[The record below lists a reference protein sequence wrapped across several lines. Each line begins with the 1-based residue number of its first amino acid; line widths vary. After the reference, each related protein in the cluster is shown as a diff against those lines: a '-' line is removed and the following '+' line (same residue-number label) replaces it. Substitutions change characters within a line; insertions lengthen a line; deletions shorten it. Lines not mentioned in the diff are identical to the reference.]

1 MNLPRKQV
9 CYRVGGGQCLTGY
22 EEVDCDN
29 VTEVYDRGIGG
40 ALVAN
45 AVVVPCADCP
55 TEVYVVNSGTTA
67 GAAGQDREVSAWCDP
82 VSGAQVAVV
91 TIWDSA
97 APAGTAPTVE
107 AYSLDG
113 MPYAGVV
120 SALAKCSPSPGA
132 DIETLDQLVCVGG
145 VSYTHTAFVN
155 TATLAQVGS
164 LWRNASGTVVAAP
177 VGVAT
182 PGPCPTERTL
192 FVQFRDLAPTTTL
205 TGAAIVADLPAGA
218 QLTSVAIR
226 QKSGVG
232 SVAGADGVLVPMD
245 AGEMWSWN
253 VGTSDEDPTL
263 SPLFDLGAGTGT
275 MRVVTMYRI

>member
-1 MNLPRKQV
+1 MSLPRKQV

-29 VTEVYDRGIGG
+29 VTEVYDRSTGG
-40 ALVAN
+40 VLVTN
-45 AVVVPCADCP
+45 ATVVPCADCP
-55 TEVYVVNSGTTA
+55 SEVYVINSAAA

-107 AYSLDG
+107 AYALDG
-113 MPYAGVV
+113 TAYAGMV
-120 SALAKCSPSPGA
+120 SALVKCSPSPGA

-145 VSYTHTAFVN
+145 VTYTRTAFVN
-155 TATLAQVGS
+155 TATLAQVGN
-164 LWRNASGTVVAAP
+164 LWRDASGAVVAAP
-177 VGVAT
+177 TGVAT
-182 PGPCPTERTL
+182 IGPCPTARTL

-205 TGAAIVADLPAGA
+205 TGVAIVATLPAGA
-218 QLTSVAIR
+218 QLTSVSIR

-232 SVAGADGVLVPMD
+232 SVAGADGVMVPMD

-253 VGTSDEDPTL
+253 VGTGDEDPEL